1 MLPSNVQGPRWHF
14 AGDSGGNRVDIVRVD
29 SHAFR
34 RWQSHVTMSSEHS
47 SPVTMAALAAMAGVS
62 KNTVSLA
69 LRGDRRIGEATR
81 SRIHAL
87 AEKHGYHKNPV
98 VAHLMSEL
106 RKNKT
111 SEYRRTLALL
121 NAHTDREAL
130 TRHPTVS
137 TWVKGCRRRA
147 ESQGYLFDV
156 FWLHDPELNGPR
168 LARIL
173 HARGISGAIMVGL
186 FNPTWLPQ
194 RFLSLW
200 NDIACVVTGVRTHEP
215 TLSFCCVDHHA
226 LMLEAVRQVIALGY
240 RRPALALSS
249 TVDRLVEG
257 RFSAGMI
264 IGQQALPEK
273 DRLPRFDKEDS
284 EEDLPRFGAWMR
296 RYRPDVLLTL
306 HRDLKGWLERLSYRV
321 PEDVG
326 LVDLEHNSAH
336 ADWASMEQRNDLS
349 GEAAVDL
356 VVSMLHNNESGVPA
370 FPRSI
375 LGSSHWVA
383 GTTVRSQVGSAGGTK
398 KSRKPAAPISRK

>member
-1 MLPSNVQGPRWHF
+1 
-14 AGDSGGNRVDIVRVD
+14 
-29 SHAFR
+29 
-34 RWQSHVTMSSEHS
+34 MSSERS
-47 SPVTMAALAAMAGVS
+47 SSVTMAALAAMAGVS

-111 SEYRRTLALL
+111 SEYRRTLALF

-173 HARGISGAIMVGL
+173 QARGIAGGIMVGL
-186 FNPTWLPQ
+186 FNPAWLPP

-200 NDIACVVTGVRTHEP
+200 SEIACVVTGVRTHEP

-226 LMLEAVRQVIALGY
+226 LMLEAMRQVLSLGY

-249 TVDRLVEG
+249 TVDQLVEG

-273 DRLPRFDKEDS
+273 DRLPRFDKQEG
-284 EEDLPRFGAWMR
+284 EEGFQRFRSWMR
-296 RYRPDVLLTL
+296 EHRPDVLLTL

-326 LVDLEHNSAH
+326 LVDLEHNSAY

-375 LGSSHWVA
+375 LGSSHWVS
-383 GTTVRSQVGSAGGTK
+383 GTTVRPQVGSAGGAKRT
-398 KSRKPAAPISRK
+398 RKPAAPISRK